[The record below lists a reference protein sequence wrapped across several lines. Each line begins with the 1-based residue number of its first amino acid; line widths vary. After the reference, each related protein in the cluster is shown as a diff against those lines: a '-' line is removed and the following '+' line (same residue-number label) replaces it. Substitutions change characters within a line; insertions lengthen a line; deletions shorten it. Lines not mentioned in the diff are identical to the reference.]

1 MAEVETPAVRLVPVV
16 AVYAAMAVCTVESR
30 TGWSGGRGVYG
41 VRG

>member
-1 MAEVETPAVRLVPVV
+1 MEVGTPAVRLVLVV
-16 AVYAAMAVCTVESR
+16 AVYAAMAVCMVESR